1 MNDYKQ
7 RILDELLELV
17 PADGGVHPRAR
28 VRQTMRRVALA
39 GAGLA
44 VVALAVLF
52 LGTRSGNPGVVA
64 RAAAAIE
71 RPEGTVLHYRLIG
84 HRIVSDYIEV
94 WQTTTAD
101 GRQLV
106 RTIAQGTGP
115 GNSRCLMESSIV
127 LSFDQRSMVAT
138 SWHPATGVGYRSR
151 VITMQPGETAFPDG
165 FAEIRRHL
173 DEGDLVETG
182 RTEVD
187 GRSAIRLAPK
197 DPSGL
202 PREGRFG
209 DLTQKFVYYVD
220 AETYRPLRWVVWDGQ
235 YYDVEAFEYL
245 PPTAENLALVS
256 VPGAHPG
263 ATIINGNPPRSSL
276 TCGVG

>member
-1 MNDYKQ
+1 
-7 RILDELLELV
+7 
-17 PADGGVHPRAR
+17 
-28 VRQTMRRVALA
+28 MRPVALA

-44 VVALAVLF
+44 AVVLALLF
-52 LGTRSGNPGVVA
+52 LGSRSGPPGVVA

-71 RPEGTVLHYRLIG
+71 RPDGTVLHYRLIG

-106 RTIAQGTGP
+106 RTIAQGTGA

-127 LSFDQRSMVAT
+127 LSLDQRSMVAT
-138 SWHPATGVGYRSR
+138 SWHAVPGVGYRSR

-182 RTEVD
+182 RTEIN
-187 GRSAIRLAPK
+187 GRSAIRLAPE
-197 DPSGL
+197 DPDSL

-220 AETYRPLRWVVWDGQ
+220 AETYHPLRWIVWDGQ
-235 YYDVEAFEYL
+235 YYDVDAFEYL

-263 ATIINGNPPRSSL
+263 TTVIEGNPPRDSL
-276 TCGVG
+276 TCGAG